1 MAGASDRRRQGA
13 RGDFAE
19 DGASSRRGSR
29 SGASVYL
36 LYSHGVGVAG
46 DVSETDVS
54 DEEWDEERGG
64 FGEADGT
71 CGAAN
76 ATSPPRR

>member
-1 MAGASDRRRQGA
+1 MAGASDRRR

-19 DGASSRRGSR
+19 DGGSSRGGTSAGD
-29 SGASVYL
+29 SDELMYN
-36 LYSHGVGVAG
+36 HGVGVAG

-64 FGEADGT
+64 FGEAYGT

-76 ATSPPRR
+76 ATPSPRR